1 MKYTNIILLPVIL
14 FFLWSCGQEENIKEI
29 DIYENDNKLTNED
42 TTDNAKLYVAISTM
56 ISPIE
61 TFNLYKDLIDYISEK
76 MDVPIIFKQRKTYGE
91 VNFLLKEKKLDF
103 AFICT
108 GAYVNEKNE
117 LPVELL
123 VVPVVN
129 GRALYNAYI
138 IVNKQSDINSFEEL
152 KGKSFAFTDPLS
164 NSGYAYVVN
173 LLKRKKTN
181 PDKFF
186 NKTIY
191 TNAHDYSIQAVARN
205 FVDGATIDGLV
216 YDFLEKTQPEKVK
229 KIKIIKKSED
239 YGIPP
244 FVVRKDLD
252 PIIKNKLKEI
262 MLNLHNEPRGKGI
275 LKKIHIDK
283 FIEGND
289 ELYQ

>member
-1 MKYTNIILLPVIL
+1 MKYANIILLPVIL

-29 DIYENDNKLTNED
+29 DIYENDNKLANED

-252 PIIKNKLKEI
+252 PIIKNQLKEI
-262 MLNLHNEPRGKGI
+262 MLNLHNEPRGKEI

>member
-173 LLKRKKTN
+173 LLKRKKQIPIN
-181 PDKFF
+181 F
-186 NKTIY
+186 
-191 TNAHDYSIQAVARN
+191 SI
-205 FVDGATIDGLV
+205 
-216 YDFLEKTQPEKVK
+216 KPSTQMRMITQFKRLPEISWMELLLTDWFMTFWK
-229 KIKIIKKSED
+229 KHNRKK
-239 YGIPP
+239 
-244 FVVRKDLD
+244 
-252 PIIKNKLKEI
+252 
-262 MLNLHNEPRGKGI
+262 
-275 LKKIHIDK
+275 
-283 FIEGND
+283 
-289 ELYQ
+289 

>member
-1 MKYTNIILLPVIL
+1 
-14 FFLWSCGQEENIKEI
+14 
-29 DIYENDNKLTNED
+29 
-42 TTDNAKLYVAISTM
+42 
-56 ISPIE
+56 
-61 TFNLYKDLIDYISEK
+61 

-252 PIIKNKLKEI
+252 PIIKNQLKEI
-262 MLNLHNEPRGKGI
+262 MLNLHNEPRGKEI